1 MESGFIKKIMSK
13 KLRPIILA
21 GGVGKRLWP
30 LSTEYNPKQF
40 IPIFKDLSLFDL
52 TLQRVNNS
60 LFKRPIVVTSE
71 KYLMQVSKA
80 FERTGL
86 KPFLIVLEPES
97 KNTYSAITLAAL
109 LSKKELGKD
118 RLIVMPSDHYISNNM
133 NFYQAC
139 KNALKEDKE
148 ALYLFGIK
156 PEYATSEYGYISF
169 VEGSSKKIEFIEKPD
184 TKKAQEL
191 LANNMVYWN
200 SGIFIF
206 GKSWFINKSR
216 QADPVFFKKIEA
228 SIKEGRQKRNLF
240 YPENV
245 SFSSITPI
253 SFDYGFV
260 EKCKEI
266 SMIKLDAGW
275 SDLGS
280 WVSLLAL
287 EANQAPS
294 FYGKEL
300 SSRIERP
307 WGFYQ
312 VLMETDSSKVKL
324 IRVMPHQKLSLQK
337 HKYRSEKWFVV
348 QGKAKVTRENEKFT
362 LEIGDSIN
370 IEKRQVHSL
379 ENKESSP
386 LEVIEI
392 QTGNY
397 LGEDDIVR
405 LKDIYGR
412 ADLH

>member
-1 MESGFIKKIMSK
+1 MSK

-280 WVSLLAL
+280 WVSLMAL
-287 EANQAPS
+287 ESNQAPS

>member
-1 MESGFIKKIMSK
+1 MSK

-21 GGVGKRLWP
+21 GGAGKRLWP

-60 LFKRPIVVTSE
+60 LFKKPIVVTSQ
-71 KYLMQVSKA
+71 KYLKQVSKA

-86 KPFLIVLEPES
+86 KPSLIVLEPES

-109 LSKKELGKD
+109 LSNEELGKD
-118 RLIVMPSDHYISNNM
+118 KLIIMPSDHYISNNM

-139 KNALKEDKE
+139 KNALKGDNE
-148 ALYLFGIK
+148 ALYLLGIK
-156 PEYATSEYGYISF
+156 PEYNTSEYGYISF
-169 VEGSSKKIEFIEKPD
+169 DEGSTKKIEFIEKPN
-184 TKKAQEL
+184 TKKVQEL
-191 LANNMVYWN
+191 LANNKVYWN

-216 QADPVFFKKIEA
+216 KSDPVFFKKIEA
-228 SIKEGRQKRNLF
+228 SIKEGRQKGNLF
-240 YPENV
+240 YPEDI

-260 EKCKEI
+260 EKCKDI

-280 WVSLLAL
+280 WVSLMSLDS
-287 EANQAPS
+287 NQAPS

-312 VLMETDSSKVKL
+312 VLMETDTSKVKL
-324 IRVMPHQKLSLQK
+324 IRVMSHQKLSLQK
-337 HKYRSEKWFVV
+337 HQYRSEKWFVV
-348 QGKAKVTRENEKFT
+348 QGRAKVTRENEKFT

-370 IEKRQVHSL
+370 IEKKQVHSI
-379 ENKESSP
+379 ENTESSP
-386 LEVIEI
+386 LEIIEI
-392 QTGNY
+392 QTGDY